1 MFDFLKS
8 SKNNAL
14 EDVLARLD
22 MNMSNN
28 YKDAAQSNLKE
39 FEQLFKELK
48 DSGKLNEK
56 QKLRYESLLNE
67 YREKMKNYSHKDQKP
82 YWVQFYEIFNKTQP
96 IESDFDKIMR
106 RIDGVQQA
114 KRGECYGQI
123 YFTFRIQANR

>member
-14 EDVLARLD
+14 EDVIMRLN

-39 FEQLFKELK
+39 FEELFTELN

-56 QKLRYESLLNE
+56 QRVRYEGLLKE
-67 YREKMKNYSHKDQKP
+67 CKEKMKDYSHKDQKP
-82 YWVQFYEIFNKTQP
+82 YW
-96 IESDFDKIMR
+96 
-106 RIDGVQQA
+106 
-114 KRGECYGQI
+114 C
-123 YFTFRIQANR
+123 

>member
-14 EDVLARLD
+14 EDVLVRLN

-39 FEQLFKELK
+39 YEELFNELK

-56 QKLRYESLLNE
+56 QKKRYEELLNE
-67 YREKMKNYSHKDQKP
+67 YKEKMKDYSHKDQKP
-82 YWVQFYEIFNKTQP
+82 FWV
-96 IESDFDKIMR
+96 
-106 RIDGVQQA
+106 
-114 KRGECYGQI
+114 
-123 YFTFRIQANR
+123 